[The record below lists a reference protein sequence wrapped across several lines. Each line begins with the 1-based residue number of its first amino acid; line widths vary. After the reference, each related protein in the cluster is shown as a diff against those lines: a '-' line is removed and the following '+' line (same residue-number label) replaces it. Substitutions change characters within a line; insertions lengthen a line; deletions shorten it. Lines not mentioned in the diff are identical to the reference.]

1 MRKRC
6 EGYRNQSPALPS
18 RASCSRCFM
27 ALNPIVP
34 IRKRK
39 TKISPFLQLFAI
51 SNPRP
56 PAKDEKIP
64 PNSKFAAFLSQYR
77 HLKKSQQPLIEKK
90 LQKGRDF
97 CFQNKWIA
105 ATRRL
110 RQPAVPR
117 WRVVAAGSV
126 AAAVRQK
133 RRAGKPLVALG
144 LYARL
149 LQASCV
155 ARYTL
160 LYPIQRKKGSSCK
173 TYLMALLALRTKPKS
188 RIPIR
193 LMLSFAPNIKSRR
206 KPTLRRLRSPKKKC
220 RQSLNTIGAGRG

>member
-39 TKISPFLQLFAI
+39 KKSRPFCNFFAI

-90 LQKGRDF
+90 VAERARFLFSKRADRCNRPVAPAGSAVTVGCRS
-97 CFQNKWIA
+97 
-105 ATRRL
+105 RR
-110 RQPAVPR
+110 RCSKV
-117 WRVVAAGSV
+117 VVAASGAAAGSAAIRGCLSGVISV
-126 AAAVRQK
+126 AGSAATGV
-133 RRAGKPLVALG
+133 
-144 LYARL
+144 
-149 LQASCV
+149 C
-155 ARYTL
+155 
-160 LYPIQRKKGSSCK
+160 
-173 TYLMALLALRTKPKS
+173 
-188 RIPIR
+188 
-193 LMLSFAPNIKSRR
+193 
-206 KPTLRRLRSPKKKC
+206 RS
-220 RQSLNTIGAGRG
+220 G